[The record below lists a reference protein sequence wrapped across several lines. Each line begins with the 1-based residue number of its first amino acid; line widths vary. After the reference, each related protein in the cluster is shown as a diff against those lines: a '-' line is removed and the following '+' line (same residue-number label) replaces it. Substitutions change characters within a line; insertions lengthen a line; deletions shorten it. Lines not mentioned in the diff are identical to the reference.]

1 MIARAGSGWQTVLAD
16 LSLILFMVTAA
27 AVQDAPAVPPAHSA
41 TNSGA
46 PTAPPALAD
55 PVAVWRGLDAAE
67 LARWLK
73 TQPADPRQRLT
84 IVAPTDAAALALEM
98 ARGAGRPAR
107 LVIEPDG
114 QGTPYATLTY
124 DQSAGLARAL
134 QPASQSQST
143 GVDR

>member
-1 MIARAGSGWQTVLAD
+1 MN
-16 LSLILFMVTAA
+16 
-27 AVQDAPAVPPAHSA
+27 DAPAGPPSA
-41 TNSGA
+41 ASA

-55 PVAVWRGLDAAE
+55 PVAVWRGGDAGE

-84 IVAPTDAAALALEM
+84 IVAPTEAAALALQM

-107 LVIEPDG
+107 VVIEPDG

-134 QPASQSQST
+134 QPVAQPHSD
-143 GVDR
+143 GANR

>member
-41 TNSGA
+41 TT

-55 PVAVWRGLDAAE
+55 PVAVWRGVDAAE

>member
-27 AVQDAPAVPPAHSA
+27 AVNDAPVLPPSA
-41 TNSGA
+41 ASA
-46 PTAPPALAD
+46 PTAPPALGD
-55 PVAVWRGLDAAE
+55 PVAVWRGADAGE

-84 IVAPTDAAALALEM
+84 IVAPPAAAALALDM

-107 LVIEPDG
+107 VVIEPDG
-114 QGTPYATLTY
+114 QGTPFATLTY
-124 DQSAGLARAL
+124 DQSAGLAQAL
-134 QPASQSQST
+134 QPAAQPVSH
-143 GVDR
+143 GANR

>member
-27 AVQDAPAVPPAHSA
+27 AVNDAPVVPPSA
-41 TNSGA
+41 GSA

-55 PVAVWRGLDAAE
+55 PVAVWRGADAGE

-84 IVAPTDAAALALEM
+84 IVAPTNAAPLALEL

-114 QGTPYATLTY
+114 EGTPYATLTY
-124 DQSAGLARAL
+124 DHSAGLARAL
-134 QPASQSQST
+134 QPAPQ
-143 GVDR
+143 DRLPGATP

>member
-16 LSLILFMVTAA
+16 LSLILFIVTAA
-27 AVQDAPAVPPAHSA
+27 AVQDAPAVPPSA
-41 TNSGA
+41 ASA

-55 PVAVWRGLDAAE
+55 PVAVWRGADAGE

-84 IVAPTDAAALALEM
+84 IVAPTAAAALALDM
-98 ARGAGRPAR
+98 ARDAGRPAR
-107 LVIEPDG
+107 VVIEPDG

>member
-16 LSLILFMVTAA
+16 LSLILFIVTAA
-27 AVQDAPAVPPAHSA
+27 AVQDAPTVLPVHTA
-41 TNSGA
+41 A

-55 PVAVWRGLDAAE
+55 PVAVWRGADAGD

-84 IVAPTDAAALALEM
+84 IVAPTGGAALALDM

-107 LVIEPDG
+107 VVIEPDG

-124 DQSAGLARAL
+124 DQSAGLAQAL
-134 QPASQSQST
+134 QPAAQPVSH
-143 GVDR
+143 GANR

>member
-27 AVQDAPAVPPAHSA
+27 AVNDAPVVPPSA
-41 TNSGA
+41 GSA

-55 PVAVWRGLDAAE
+55 PVAVWRGADAGE

-84 IVAPTDAAALALEM
+84 IVAPTNAAPLALEL

-107 LVIEPDG
+107 VVIEPDG
-114 QGTPYATLTY
+114 QGAPYATLTY

-134 QPASQSQST
+134 QPAVQPSST
-143 GVDR
+143 GAKP